1 MTDWAKD
8 IIYNVKV
15 NRTGKQIPVRES
27 VAYNAPQVGLIYPNE
42 LFSVGNIANEEL
54 ALYSIRFRNSAG
66 NIASGVIYARNND
79 ENVAEKLNIYNYA
92 LFTKVIDGKTYY
104 GFKMR
109 RSEELYDGNAKK
121 LSVVAP
127 SGRCIL
133 CERSTCGVNYPEWL
147 AAQYLETKIDS
158 GTYYRP
164 TPGTMFVD
172 IGYDK
177 GSTFTSNSSIRGSL

>member
-1 MTDWAKD
+1 MADWKD
-8 IIYNVKV
+8 IVYNVKV
-15 NRTGKQIPVRES
+15 NHTGKQIPVMES
-27 VAYNAPQVGLIYPNE
+27 IAFKAPQVGLIYPNE
-42 LFSVGNIANEEL
+42 LFSVGNIASEEM

-66 NIASGVIYARNND
+66 KIASGVIYSGNND
-79 ENVAEKLNIYNYA
+79 ENVSNKLNIYNYA

-109 RSEELYDGNAKK
+109 RSEELYDGNANK

-133 CERSTCGVNYPEWL
+133 CERSTCGVTHPEWL

-158 GTYYRP
+158 GTYYKP
-164 TPGTMFVD
+164 ASGTMFVD
-172 IGYDK
+172 VGYDK